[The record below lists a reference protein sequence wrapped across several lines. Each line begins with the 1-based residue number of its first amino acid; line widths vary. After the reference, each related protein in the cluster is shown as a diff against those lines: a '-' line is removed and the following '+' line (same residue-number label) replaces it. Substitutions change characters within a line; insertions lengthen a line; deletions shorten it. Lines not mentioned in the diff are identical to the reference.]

1 MYRRKNNMLN
11 ELISRE
17 DCANCKICCKF
28 ELDELIDAPTFT
40 REQMQYIKNNIN
52 KDLKFTKINNIYQ
65 IKLIKYKSKYKCPL
79 LSETGC
85 MLPNKYRP
93 FDCESWPFYVM
104 KKDKKFV
111 ITKSN
116 DCPIFSRIDNKMLT
130 NFIEKK
136 FLEIAKKIVKNNPS
150 MITEYNRCLDILY
163 EFDISE

>member
-1 MYRRKNNMLN
+1 
-11 ELISRE
+11 
-17 DCANCKICCKF
+17 
-28 ELDELIDAPTFT
+28 
-40 REQMQYIKNNIN
+40 
-52 KDLKFTKINNIYQ
+52 
-65 IKLIKYKSKYKCPL
+65 
-79 LSETGC
+79 

-150 MITEYNRCLDILY
+150 MITEYNRGLDILY
-163 EFDISE
+163 EFDINE